1 MIKKGV
7 NYLEERDELKEIYS
21 LKRFAKLRSDVLLDL
36 KQSMDEVCVF
46 LKKYPRKIILG
57 ALADPTNPRSE
68 EVLREVSRF
77 YFAISPHYR
86 RAIIMLAT
94 ILTNNYVIRP
104 VANIKNID
112 KDDFEEE
119 YINYALKCSRFKFKD
134 INPQV
139 MLRTLVDG
147 VYYGL
152 MIEDKRSFFLKP
164 LLHKFCKL
172 AAVENGVWRFA
183 FDLSYFDTK
192 KTKALLP
199 SYGKEFIKAYSLYKG
214 DEEKGITGDRTLRWF
229 IPKKQICVKFDE
241 EYPFIIP
248 PLAGCFKA
256 IIDLQTYE
264 EIQKDGAILDNYK
277 LINYTVETDSDGNP
291 ALSFEQIQKYWT
303 QIAGAVPEGIGI
315 AVNPFKAQ
323 GITLKDTTNAQK
335 DYTEDATKDLFNNV
349 GISPLLFGV
358 GANPTYKVI
367 ELSLIVDATMMMKLL
382 RQIERVFNVKY
393 QREMSIHDD
402 YLFEIYFLEQYS
414 FNKDEVANRL
424 QKSAMYGLPS
434 KLWYAAAL
442 GQEPI
447 DAYTASY
454 LENTILKCGVDIY
467 NRPLISSNTLSN
479 GEVGDEGGRPQT
491 DSPSENTV
499 DNPNSNSDYK

>member
-1 MIKKGV
+1 M
-7 NYLEERDELKEIYS
+7 NYLEDKNEMLEIYN
-21 LKRFAKLRSDVLLDL
+21 LKRFAKLRSDILLDL
-36 KQSMDEVCVF
+36 KQNMDEVCVF
-46 LKKYPRKIILG
+46 LKKYPRKIILA
-57 ALADPTNPRSE
+57 ALADPTSSRSE
-68 EVLREVSRF
+68 EVLREISRLF
-77 YFAISPHYR
+77 YAISPHYR

-104 VANIKNID
+104 IANIKNLATT
-112 KDDFEEE
+112 KEDFENE
-119 YINYALKCSRFKFKD
+119 YIEYALKCNRYKFKD
-134 INPQV
+134 INPQI

-147 VYYGL
+147 IYYGL

-164 LLHKFCKL
+164 LQHKYCKL
-172 AAVENGVWRFA
+172 ALVENGVWRFA

-192 KTKALLP
+192 KAKALLP
-199 SYGKEFIKAYSLYKG
+199 SYGSDFVKAYQLYKG
-214 DEEKGITGDRTLRWF
+214 DEEKEIKGDKTLRWF

-256 IIDLQTYE
+256 IIDLETYQ

-291 ALSFEQIQKYWT
+291 ALSFEQVEKYYN

-349 GISPLLFGV
+349 GISPLLFGI

-402 YLFEIYFLEQYS
+402 YLFEIYFLDQYS

-434 KLWYAAAL
+434 KLLYAAAL

-454 LENTILKCGVDIY
+454 LENEVLGCGSKIY

-479 GEVGDEGGRPQT
+479 GKVDDEGGRPT
-491 DSPSENTV
+491 TETPSENTEKNIENN
-499 DNPNSNSDYK
+499 DNYK

>member
-1 MIKKGV
+1 MQ
-7 NYLEERDELKEIYS
+7 
-21 LKRFAKLRSDVLLDL
+21 RFAKLRSDILLDL
-36 KQSMDEVCVF
+36 KQNMDEVCVF
-46 LKKYPRKIILG
+46 LKRYPRKAILG
-57 ALADPTNPRSE
+57 ALADPTSARSTE
-68 EVLREVSRF
+68 ILTEISRF

-104 VANIKNID
+104 VVDVRKVNEEK
-112 KDDFEEE
+112 FENE
-119 YINYALKCSRFKFKD
+119 YIDYAMKCKRYKFKD
-134 INPQV
+134 INPQI

-147 VYYGL
+147 IFYGL
-152 MIEDKRSFFLKP
+152 MIEDKRSFFIKP
-164 LLHKFCKL
+164 MVNKYCRL
-172 AAVENGVWRFA
+172 ARITNGVWEFA

-192 KTKALLP
+192 KTQLLLP
-199 SYGKEFIKAYSLYKG
+199 SYGKEFERAYELYKG
-214 DEEKGITGDRTLRWF
+214 NPEKELKGDKTLRWF
-229 IPKKQICVKFDE
+229 IPSNQICIKFDE
-241 EYPFIIP
+241 EYPFIVP

-256 IIDLQTYE
+256 IIDLETYQ
-264 EIQKDGAILDNYK
+264 EIKKDGAILDNYK

-291 ALSFEQIQKYWT
+291 ALSFEQVEKYYN

-323 GITLKDTTNAQK
+323 GITLKDTQNAQN
-335 DYTEDATKDLFNNV
+335 DYTEDATRDLFNNLGV
-349 GISPLLFGV
+349 SPLLFGV

-367 ELSLIVDATMMMKLL
+367 ELSLIVDATMMMKVL

-393 QREMSIHDD
+393 QREMKLSD
-402 YLFEIYFLEQYS
+402 YLFEVYFLDQYS
-414 FNKDEVANRL
+414 FNKDEVANRM
-424 QKSAMYGLPS
+424 QKAGTYGLPA

-454 LENTILKCGVDIY
+454 LENKMLNCGVDIY

-479 GEVGDEGGRPQT
+479 GEVGRPET
-491 DSPSENTV
+491 ENPSENTELNIENN
-499 DNPNSNSDYK
+499 DNYK

>member
-1 MIKKGV
+1 MD
-7 NYLEERDELKEIYS
+7 NEIYN

-36 KQSMDEVCVF
+36 KSNMDEVSVF
-46 LKKYPRKIILG
+46 LRKYPRKTILA
-57 ALADPTNPRSE
+57 ALGDPTVASSA
-68 EVLREVSRF
+68 EVLREISRF

-86 RAIIMLAT
+86 RAVIMLAT
-94 ILTNNYVIRP
+94 LLTNNYVIRP
-104 VANIKNID
+104 IID
-112 KDDFEEE
+112 VRKVDKQQFEDQ
-119 YINYALKCSRFKFKD
+119 YIDYAMKCNRFKFKD
-134 INPQV
+134 INPQIMIRV
-139 MLRTLVDG
+139 LVDG

-164 LLHKFCKL
+164 LQHKYCKL

-192 KTKALLP
+192 KTLKLLP
-199 SYGKEFIKAYSLYKG
+199 SYGKEFERAYIEYKG
-214 DEEKGITGDRTLRWF
+214 DGTDNNKGDKTKRWF
-229 IPKKQICVKFDE
+229 IPKNQICVKFDE
-241 EYPFIIP
+241 EYPFIMP
-248 PLAGCFKA
+248 PLAGAFKA
-256 IIDLQTYE
+256 IIDLETYE

-291 ALSFEQIQKYWT
+291 ALSFEQISKYYN

-315 AVNPFKAQ
+315 AVNPFKAE
-323 GITLKDTTNAQK
+323 GITLKDTSNTAK
-335 DYTEDATKDLFNNV
+335 DYTEDATKALFNNI
-349 GISPLLFGV
+349 GTSPLLFGI

-367 ELSLIVDATMMMKLL
+367 ELSLMVDASMMMKVL

-393 QREMSIHDD
+393 QREQSIHDNI
-402 YLFEIYFLEQYS
+402 LFEICFLEQYS

-424 QKSAMYGLPS
+424 QKAGMYGLPS
-434 KLWYAAAL
+434 KLLYAAAL

-454 LENTILKCGVDIY
+454 LENDILGCGVDIY

-479 GEVGDEGGRPQT
+479 GEVGRPET
-491 DSPSENTV
+491 DNPSENTV
-499 DNPNSNSDYK
+499 GNISNNDDYK

>member
-1 MIKKGV
+1 
-7 NYLEERDELKEIYS
+7 
-21 LKRFAKLRSDVLLDL
+21 
-36 KQSMDEVCVF
+36 
-46 LKKYPRKIILG
+46 
-57 ALADPTNPRSE
+57 
-68 EVLREVSRF
+68 
-77 YFAISPHYR
+77 
-86 RAIIMLAT
+86 MLAT

-104 VANIKNID
+104 IANIKNLATT
-112 KDDFEEE
+112 KEDFENE
-119 YINYALKCSRFKFKD
+119 YIEYALKCNRYKFKD
-134 INPQV
+134 INPQI

-147 VYYGL
+147 IYYGL

-164 LLHKFCKL
+164 LQHKYCKL
-172 AAVENGVWRFA
+172 ALVENGVWRFA

-192 KTKALLP
+192 KAKALLP
-199 SYGKEFIKAYSLYKG
+199 SYGSDFVKAYQLYKG
-214 DEEKGITGDRTLRWF
+214 DEEKEIKGDKTLRWF

-256 IIDLQTYE
+256 IIDLETYQ

-291 ALSFEQIQKYWT
+291 ALSFEQVEKYYN

-349 GISPLLFGV
+349 GISPLLFGI

-402 YLFEIYFLEQYS
+402 YLFEIYFLDQYS

-434 KLWYAAAL
+434 KLLYAAAL

-454 LENTILKCGVDIY
+454 LENEVLGCGSKIY

-479 GEVGDEGGRPQT
+479 GKVDDEGGRPT
-491 DSPSENTV
+491 TETPSENTEKNIENN
-499 DNPNSNSDYK
+499 DNYK